1 MSNEMR
7 GRKIGDSVAVYMV
20 QDLWDA
26 YGVTTESTIPELTEN
41 NFWVFNNTK
50 FMCDDLVYHV
60 TKVNN
65 VTQEYAITLYS
76 DGTVADGFHRILN
89 AKVNGIT
96 KVNVR
101 KLVIDPQP
109 VHVVSTSTF
118 LNLYST

>member
-1 MSNEMR
+1 
-7 GRKIGDSVAVYMV
+7 MV